1 MTHPKTS
8 IYRSYASI
16 FISIHWI
23 HIYTNHTKL
32 PKSNVR
38 PGSLEALPLN
48 GWSISPAFAPK
59 KHSKVE
65 KNMET
70 KNEHWACRVIR
81 ETRQAGTLSPV
92 ELIEQRLGDRKR
104 HSESLSDGIFGHK
117 TRRRRSRDREYCQ
130 KCISKRFMGCVLVQT
145 FLHYC
150 HHGLQ
155 RFVRIYESPCDT
167 WCSLLG
173 RRDSPL
179 CLTGSVAATA
189 HNLSSST
196 SSCSSRW
203 KG

>member
-1 MTHPKTS
+1 M
-8 IYRSYASI
+8 
-16 FISIHWI
+16 
-23 HIYTNHTKL
+23 
-32 PKSNVR
+32 
-38 PGSLEALPLN
+38 
-48 GWSISPAFAPK
+48 
-59 KHSKVE
+59 
-65 KNMET
+65 
-70 KNEHWACRVIR
+70 IR

-117 TRRRRSRDREYCQ
+117 TRRRRSREREYCH
-130 KCISKRFMGCVLVQT
+130 KCISKRFMGCVLVRT

-179 CLTGSVAATA
+179 CLTGSVATTA

-196 SSCSSRW
+196 SFIMVIQMKRTGQTEAILFFKKRVNVWSKLVDPQNPLAQTQLQIPRLSFMVTAQ
-203 KG
+203 